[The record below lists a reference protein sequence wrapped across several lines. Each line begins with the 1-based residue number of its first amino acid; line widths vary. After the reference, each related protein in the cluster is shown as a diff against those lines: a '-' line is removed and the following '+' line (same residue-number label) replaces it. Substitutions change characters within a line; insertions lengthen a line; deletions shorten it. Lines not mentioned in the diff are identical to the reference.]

1 MMKRFFTTLFELIVR
16 LVNFIL
22 QKKEKSAKQIEKD
35 EKRSE
40 DVERLKEDNALKE
53 AIQRGDYETVEK
65 IREKKKHYSNL

>member
-1 MMKRFFTTLFELIVR
+1 MKRFFTTLFELIVR